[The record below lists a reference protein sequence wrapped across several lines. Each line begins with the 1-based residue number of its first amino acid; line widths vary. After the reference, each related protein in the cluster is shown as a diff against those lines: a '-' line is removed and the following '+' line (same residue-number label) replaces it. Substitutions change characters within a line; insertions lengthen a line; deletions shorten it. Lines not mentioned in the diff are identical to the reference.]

1 MKRLV
6 FLGSLLAVLVLVPTL
21 NANAKVRVSAN
32 SSEFQMVSSDTIVGE
47 GTDERPRKKTLN
59 EIRFGG
65 WTDKEWLD
73 NDYIRELRKRIDAY
87 NSGEIV
93 DANSEQYLDY
103 FKGQFVIFN
112 IEPYIMGGAFI
123 YFVFI
128 ENPAKVFAVW
138 VYSGVDE
145 EREVVVDYEC
155 RSIRMLEDESGFT
168 KEKILEIVEK
178 DPNIKLW

>member
-1 MKRLV
+1 MRGL
-6 FLGSLLAVLVLVPTL
+6 FLLAGLVAGLTV
-21 NANAKVRVSAN
+21 
-32 SSEFQMVSSDTIVGE
+32 VSSNRAYAGDCVAMERKVEQVVVNDSIVDE
-47 GTDERPRKKTLN
+47 GVDERPRKKTLN

-155 RSIRMLEDESGFT
+155 RSIRMLEKESGFT
-168 KEKILEIVEK
+168 KEEILEIVEK

>member
-1 MKRLV
+1 M
-6 FLGSLLAVLVLVPTL
+6 
-21 NANAKVRVSAN
+21 
-32 SSEFQMVSSDTIVGE
+32 
-47 GTDERPRKKTLN
+47 
-59 EIRFGG
+59 
-65 WTDKEWLD
+65 
-73 NDYIRELRKRIDAY
+73 
-87 NSGEIV
+87 

-112 IEPYIMGGAFI
+112 IEPCIMGGAFI

-128 ENPAKVFAVW
+128 ENPAKVFVVW

-145 EREVVVDYEC
+145 EQEVVVDYEC

-168 KEKILEIVEK
+168 KEEILEIVEK